1 MIYKEIDCEELQK
14 ELMKMDADFTLQACT
29 EIINSYKNKELTYTL
44 LCEIKQKFFESEVL
58 FYIVK
63 VLGDTAIKLYD
74 EWFITRTSRSWDELK
89 KLIQS
94 NAEIFVKLNNK
105 NWLVK
110 WR

>member
-14 ELMKMDADFTLQACT
+14 ELMKMGADFTLQACT

-44 LCEIKQKFFESEVL
+44 LCEIKQKCFESEC
-58 FYIVK
+58 
-63 VLGDTAIKLYD
+63 LYD
-74 EWFITRTSRSWDELK
+74 IASVIDEAKKIYFQWIDSRKSSLWDELMK
-89 KLIQS
+89 IIRS
-94 NAEIFVKLNNK
+94 NAEIFMRLGNR